1 MIKNILL
8 NSGSNVAIL
17 FVKIALTFIM
27 APILI
32 HNLGGYD
39 YGLWEMLGAVIGY
52 MGMLDMGMKPAISR
66 FSAKYQ
72 AKNDHVNQQLL
83 LSTAFAF
90 MLFLGV
96 ILAITFTIWGL
107 RFPDSIAQ
115 EGMETQRYTFL
126 CLILAVQFLFV
137 FPGYVAESIL
147 EGKQKY
153 HIKNL
158 VTLINSLIGSA
169 CIYVLIT
176 PENGLILLAGINAIG
191 LSTKYVVYFYILRSK
206 RFGSLKIFGTKPSKN
221 KLKELMLF
229 GGKSLIQGISSR
241 IENATDSI
249 VIGSILGPAS
259 VPFYSIPANLVA
271 YIRTL
276 SHTLT
281 HVFMPVF
288 SDISASNNPERLKNI
303 YIQASKYV
311 IGFVLMISLGVIVFG
326 ADFIEI
332 WIGPEY
338 SKNANLLIIILV
350 LFITI
355 PLLNPLDSRY
365 LTAINKHSIFAKLT
379 PISAIINLISSIILI
394 QYLGVIG
401 VAIGSLIPVIIFMP
415 IYLNKCCAELGIKVT
430 EYITKSIF
438 PSIIPLILMGITI
451 ILLKQ
456 NFLIDD
462 YFSLVM
468 ISALSSFIYLLSFYL
483 LVLKIEEKNKIKIK
497 IKNTLKFIF

>member
-206 RFGSLKIFGTKPSKN
+206 RFGSLKIFGTKPSKH

-281 HVFMPVF
+281 HVFMPIF
-288 SDISASNNPERLKNI
+288 SEISTHENTYLLQNI
-303 YIQASKYV
+303 YIKVSKYV
-311 IGFVLMISLGVIVFG
+311 IGFVLMISLGVILLG
-326 ADFIEI
+326 ADFIGI
-332 WIGPEY
+332 WIGSEY
-338 SKNANLLIIILV
+338 TQNLSILLIILV
-350 LFITI
+350 TFTAI
-355 PLLNPLDSRY
+355 PLLNPLGSRY
-365 LTAINKHSIFAKLT
+365 LTAINKHAIYAKLT
-379 PISAIINLISSIILI
+379 PISACINLAASLLLI
-394 QYLGVIG
+394 HTWGVLG
-401 VAIGSLIPVIIFMP
+401 VAIGSLIPVCIFVP
-415 IYLNKCCAELGIKVT
+415 IYLNKCCKELEIT
-430 EYITKSIF
+430 ITYYIVKSIL
-438 PSIIPLILMGITI
+438 PSLLPGILMVITI
-451 ILLKQ
+451 TVIKLNTAAIDSYTTLLTSTIIASLT
-456 NFLIDD
+456 FLC
-462 YFSLVM
+462 
-468 ISALSSFIYLLSFYL
+468 SFYL
-483 LVLKIEEKNKIKIK
+483 LSVDIKEKEQVKLYLKKLIKK
-497 IKNTLKFIF
+497 